1 MSLKTTL
8 KASLMATGAAAIVA
22 MGLAGTAQAAGLG
35 EGLSADPDMLAETCA
50 ACHGVDGVS
59 VGQSL
64 PSLGGM
70 NAEYFVQT
78 MKDFADGTRHGT
90 VMDRVARG
98 YTEADLKAMGAY
110 FAARPFVPAQQSF
123 DAALAEKGRVLQ
135 AQYCENCHEKGGTV
149 NADGVT
155 IVAGQWRPYL
165 EFSMG
170 HFQQGQREMERRKR
184 QRFEALMAEQGDEG
198 VEAIIHYLASGQ

>member
-1 MSLKTTL
+1 MSLITTL
-8 KASLMATGAAAIVA
+8 KATLMSTGAAAILAV
-22 MGLAGTAQAAGLG
+22 GLVGTADAANPAG
-35 EGLSADPDMLAETCA
+35 GLSADPDMLAETCA
-50 ACHGVDGVS
+50 ACHGVDGAS

-70 NAEYFVQT
+70 NPDYFVQT
-78 MKDFADGTRHGT
+78 MKDFANGTRHAT
-90 VMDRVARG
+90 VMDRVAKG

-123 DAALAEKGRVLQ
+123 DAALAAKGRDLQ
-135 AQYCENCHEKGGTV
+135 AKYCENCHEKGGTV

-170 HFQQGQREMERRKR
+170 HFQQGQRQMERRKR
-184 QRFEALMAEQGDEG
+184 QRFEALMAEQGAEG